1 MTRNDIVGGAG
12 LAYIAYGNFQQEIIL
27 CAPEMVQISS
37 KSILDKPENSA
48 HGTRFKNHKPKPTQ
62 TVFHLNFEPTFK
74 NISRKSYTSDRLTC
88 WLRGRKMNRIS

>member
-1 MTRNDIVGGAG
+1 
-12 LAYIAYGNFQQEIIL
+12 
-27 CAPEMVQISS
+27 MVQISF

-88 WLRGRKMNRIS
+88 WLRGSENELDLLNNDLAG